1 MSPEVVN
8 ELISMMGQ
16 SVLRKL
22 LCNIKRVT
30 PHWFGIIADEA
41 TDVSNRE
48 QLNLS
53 IRWVNDNYEIFEDPV
68 GLFALP
74 NTSANTITEVIKDLL
89 IRCDLPLSPCR
100 GQAYDGAATMQGQRK
115 GVATQIRDSNQA
127 ALPVH
132 CFGHCL
138 NLCLQDV
145 GRQIPALRDALDIV
159 REIGKLIKYSPKRSH
174 LFSQKLAEADSD
186 SVVTVKSLCT
196 TRWTARTSAID
207 AVLKD
212 YSILME
218 TMSEVNE
225 TTRDEYG
232 LKAGGI
238 LAALEKFSTLF
249 GLRLAFLLFA
259 TAEEVSK
266 GLQAKDTTL
275 QQALA
280 SINLA
285 SSFYRRQRTEQAF
298 KQFFEVT
305 VTKAQDLQI
314 GMPELPRYRRP
325 PTRID
330 DGSRPHQFSTPQEYY
345 RQIYYQEC
353 DLLLQEL
360 ADRFDQS
367 EFLPE
372 VLGLESLLLKAANGD
387 NYESELESV
396 RNGCFASDLK
406 LPSLQKQLPLLVD
419 VAKQGFVRKGTSIRT
434 ISDAM
439 NDNPSN
445 KVLLSE
451 IHKLLRLYLIVPV
464 TSATSERTFSVLK
477 RLLVY
482 LRSTMTEKR
491 VNNCLLVHVHKDI
504 VDELN
509 LKEIA
514 VEFVSVNDER
524 RKHFGNY

>member
-1 MSPEVVN
+1 MFYFYCRYISLHQLLTFSKNFSPAFISDGFNNWNKAIKKFNDHESSHTHLEARMKWEAQGKPECFSAEICCSQQVRRNALLQQLSCLRFLLRQGLAVRGHNRDQEGNLRQLLIMMSKETSSVMRQWLTEKKYMSPEVVN

-53 IRWVNDNYEIFEDPV
+53 IRWVNDNYEVFEDPV
-68 GLFALP
+68 GLFGLP

-89 IRCDLPLSPCR
+89 IRCDLPLSLCR
-100 GQAYDGAATMQGQRK
+100 GQAYDGAATMQGRRK
-115 GVATQIRDSNQA
+115 GVATQIRDSNPA

-132 CFGHCL
+132 RFGHCL

-196 TRWTARTSAID
+196 TRWTARTTAID
-207 AVLKD
+207 AILKD

-218 TMSEVNE
+218 TMSEVNA

-280 SINLA
+280 SGLYLYHKICLYCRYTIILAIRSAVPIPIQIFTAGCINL
-285 SSFYRRQRTEQAF
+285 Y
-298 KQFFEVT
+298 
-305 VTKAQDLQI
+305 
-314 GMPELPRYRRP
+314 G
-325 PTRID
+325 
-330 DGSRPHQFSTPQEYY
+330 HH
-345 RQIYYQEC
+345 
-353 DLLLQEL
+353 
-360 ADRFDQS
+360 
-367 EFLPE
+367 
-372 VLGLESLLLKAANGD
+372 N
-387 NYESELESV
+387 
-396 RNGCFASDLK
+396 
-406 LPSLQKQLPLLVD
+406 
-419 VAKQGFVRKGTSIRT
+419 
-434 ISDAM
+434 
-439 NDNPSN
+439 
-445 KVLLSE
+445 
-451 IHKLLRLYLIVPV
+451 
-464 TSATSERTFSVLK
+464 
-477 RLLVY
+477 
-482 LRSTMTEKR
+482 
-491 VNNCLLVHVHKDI
+491 
-504 VDELN
+504 
-509 LKEIA
+509 
-514 VEFVSVNDER
+514 
-524 RKHFGNY
+524 

>member
-1 MSPEVVN
+1 
-8 ELISMMGQ
+8 MMGRPQ
-16 SVLRKL
+16 CK
-22 LCNIKRVT
+22 VT
-30 PHWFGIIADEA
+30 E
-41 TDVSNRE
+41 
-48 QLNLS
+48 
-53 IRWVNDNYEIFEDPV
+53 
-68 GLFALP
+68 
-74 NTSANTITEVIKDLL
+74 
-89 IRCDLPLSPCR
+89 
-100 GQAYDGAATMQGQRK
+100 K
-115 GVATQIRDSNQA
+115 GVATQIRDSNPA

-145 GRQIPALRDALDIV
+145 GRQVPALRDALDIV

-174 LFSQKLAEADSD
+174 LFSQKLAEADTD

-218 TMSEVNE
+218 TMSEVNA

-238 LAALEKFSTLF
+238 LAAMEKFLTLF
-249 GLRLAFLLFA
+249 GLRLGFLLFA

-280 SINLA
+280 SITLA
-285 SSFYRRQRTEQAF
+285 SAFYRRQRTEQAF
-298 KQFFEVT
+298 NRFFEDT
-305 VTKAQDLQI
+305 VTKAQELQI

-325 PTRID
+325 PARIN
-330 DGSRPHQFSTPQEYY
+330 DGSQPHQFSTPQEYC
-345 RQIYYQEC
+345 RQIYYQGC
-353 DLLLQEL
+353 DLLMREL

-372 VLGLESLLLKAANGD
+372 VLSLESLLLKAANGD
-387 NYESELESV
+387 TYESELESV
-396 RNGCFASDLK
+396 RNGCFSSDLN
-406 LPSLQKQLPLLVD
+406 LPSLEKQLPLLVD
-419 VAKQGFVRKGTSIRT
+419 AAKQGFVRKVTSIRT
-434 ISDAM
+434 ITDAM
-439 NDNPSN
+439 NTNPSY
-445 KVLLSE
+445 KVILSE

-491 VNNCLLVHVHKDI
+491 LNNCLLAHVHKDI
-504 VDELN
+504 VDELS

-524 RKHFGNY
+524 RKHFGRY